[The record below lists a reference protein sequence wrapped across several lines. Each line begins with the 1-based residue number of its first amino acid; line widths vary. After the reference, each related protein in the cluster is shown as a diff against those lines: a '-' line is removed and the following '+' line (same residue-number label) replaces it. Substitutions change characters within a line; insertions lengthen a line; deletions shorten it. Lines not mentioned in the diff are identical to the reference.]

1 MENQPEANDR
11 PLAPFLTI
19 WTGQVFSLLG
29 SNLVQFA
36 LIWWL
41 TQETGSATVL
51 AIASTMAFLP
61 QIFLSPFAGA
71 LVDRWSRRAVMIAAD
86 GMIALAT
93 LVLAGLFA
101 LDAATVWHIYALM
114 FVRSLGAA
122 FHWPAMQA
130 STSLMVPEK
139 HLARIAGLN
148 QALEGAALI
157 VGPPLGALLLDL
169 LPMQG
174 VLAVDIVTALIA
186 ITPLLFIAV
195 PQPRQAAREDGPV
208 IRSVLIDMREG
219 FRYVWGWPGLMAL
232 IGIAVVLKLAMTPA
246 FSLIPLLVNQHFG
259 GDAAQYSMVEAA
271 VGIGLLGGG
280 IALSAWGG
288 FRRKIFTT
296 LSGILILG
304 MSFLMLGL
312 LPGGMFRPA
321 VGAAFI
327 MGLSIPLI
335 DGPIMAIVQ
344 SAAAPEVQGRVFTMM
359 GSLLSASSPIALAA
373 AGPVADWLGLQVWYL
388 AAGIMCL
395 LAGVVGIALPALV
408 HIEEN
413 AKDGQVTLNTSLG
426 AEASAR

>member
-1 MENQPEANDR
+1 MENQVEADDR

-51 AIASTMAFLP
+51 AIASMMAFLP

-71 LVDRWSRRAVMIAAD
+71 LVDRWSRRTAMIAAD

-101 LDAATVWHIYALM
+101 LDAIAVWHIYALM
-114 FVRSLGAA
+114 FVRSLGTA

-186 ITPLLFIAV
+186 ITPLLFIPV
-195 PQPRQAAREDGPV
+195 PQPQQAAREDGPV
-208 IRSVLIDMREG
+208 IRSVLIDIREG
-219 FRYVWGWPGLMAL
+219 FQYVWGWPGLMAL

-259 GDAAQYSMVEAA
+259 GDAAQYSIVEAA

-296 LSGILILG
+296 LGGILLLG
-304 MSFLMLGL
+304 MSFLLLGL
-312 LPGGMFRPA
+312 LPGDLFRPA

-327 MGLSIPLI
+327 MGLSIPFI

-344 SAAAPEVQGRVFTMM
+344 SSAAPEVQGRVFTLM

-395 LAGVVGIALPALV
+395 LAGIGGIALPALV
-408 HIEEN
+408 GIEEN
-413 AKDGQVTLNTSLG
+413 AKGEQTNLDTALG

>member
-1 MENQPEANDR
+1 MKNQSEAANR
-11 PLAPFLTI
+11 PLGPFLTI

-51 AIASTMAFLP
+51 AIASMMAFLP

-71 LVDRWSRRAVMIAAD
+71 LVDRWSRRTVMIAAD

-93 LVLAGLFA
+93 LALAGLFA
-101 LDAATVWHIYALM
+101 LDIVAVWHIYALM
-114 FVRSLGAA
+114 FVRSLGTA

-195 PQPRQAAREDGPV
+195 PQPEQAAREDAPV
-208 IRSVLIDMREG
+208 IRSVLSDMRDG
-219 FRYVWGWPGLMAL
+219 FQYVWSWPGMVAL
-232 IGIAVVLKLAMTPA
+232 IGITVVLKLAMTPA

-259 GDAAQYSMVEAA
+259 GDAAQYSLVEVAI
-271 VGIGLLGGG
+271 GIGLVTGGVV
-280 IALSAWGG
+280 LSAWGG
-288 FRRKIFTT
+288 FRRKIITT
-296 LSGILILG
+296 LSGVAILG
-304 MSFLMLGL
+304 MSFLALGM
-312 LPGGMFRPA
+312 LPGGLFQPA

-335 DGPIMAIVQ
+335 DGPFMAIIQ
-344 SAAAPEVQGRVFTMM
+344 SSAAPEMQGRVFTLV

-395 LAGVVGIALPALV
+395 LAGIAGIAMPALV
-408 HIEEN
+408 NIEQN
-413 AKDGQVTLNTSLG
+413 ASDGQTTFDASLG

>member
-1 MENQPEANDR
+1 MKNQPEAIER

-41 TQETGSATVL
+41 TKETGSATVL
-51 AIASTMAFLP
+51 SIASMMAFLP
-61 QIFLSPFAGA
+61 QIFLSPFASA

-86 GMIALAT
+86 AMIALAT
-93 LVLAGLFA
+93 LALAGLFA
-101 LDAATVWHIYALM
+101 LDAIAIWHIYALM

-130 STSLMVPEK
+130 STSLMVPEE
-139 HLARIAGLN
+139 HLARVAGLN

-174 VLAVDIVTALIA
+174 VLAVDIATALIA

-195 PQPRQAAREDGPV
+195 PQPRQAATTDGPIV
-208 IRSVLIDMREG
+208 RSVLGDMREG
-219 FRYVWGWPGLMAL
+219 FRYLWGWPGLMVL

-259 GDAAQYSMVEAA
+259 GDAAQYSIVEAA
-271 VGIGLLGGG
+271 IGIGLLVGG

-288 FRRKIFTT
+288 FRRKIVTT
-296 LSGILILG
+296 MSGMVLLG
-304 MSFLMLGL
+304 ASFLLLGL
-312 LPGGMFRPA
+312 LPGELFRPA

-327 MGLSIPLI
+327 MGLSIPFI

-344 SAAAPEVQGRVFTMM
+344 SSTAPEVQGRVFTLM
-359 GSLLSASSPIALAA
+359 GSLLSASSPIALAT
-373 AGPVADWLGLQVWYL
+373 AGPVADRLGLQVWYV
-388 AAGIMCL
+388 AAGVMCL
-395 LAGVVGIALPALV
+395 LAGIGGIAVPALI

-413 AKDGQVTLNTSLG
+413 GKDRQAAFDASLG
-426 AEASAR
+426 AEMSAR

>member
-1 MENQPEANDR
+1 MEKQSEATNR

-51 AIASTMAFLP
+51 AIASMMAFLP

-71 LVDRWSRRAVMIAAD
+71 LVDRWSRRTVMIAAD

-101 LDAATVWHIYALM
+101 LDAVTVWHIYALM
-114 FVRSLGAA
+114 FVRSLGTA

-195 PQPRQAAREDGPV
+195 PQPQQATREDGPV
-208 IRSVLIDMREG
+208 IRSVLIDIREG
-219 FRYVWGWPGLMAL
+219 FQYVWGWPGLMAL

-259 GDAAQYSMVEAA
+259 GDAAQYSIVEAA

-296 LSGILILG
+296 LGGILLLG
-304 MSFLMLGL
+304 MSFLLLGL
-312 LPGGMFRPA
+312 LPGDLFRPA

-327 MGLSIPLI
+327 MGLSIPFI

-344 SAAAPEVQGRVFTMM
+344 SSTAPEVQGRVFTLMS
-359 GSLLSASSPIALAA
+359 SLLSASSPIALAA

-395 LAGVVGIALPALV
+395 LAGIGGVALPALV
-408 HIEEN
+408 GIEEN
-413 AKDGQVTLNTSLG
+413 AKGEQTNLDTSLG

>member
-1 MENQPEANDR
+1 MKNQPEAIER

-41 TQETGSATVL
+41 TKETGSATVL
-51 AIASTMAFLP
+51 SIASMMAFLP

-86 GMIALAT
+86 AMIALAT
-93 LVLAGLFA
+93 LALAGLFA
-101 LDAATVWHIYALM
+101 LDAIAIWHIYALM

-130 STSLMVPEK
+130 STSLMVPEE
-139 HLARIAGLN
+139 HLARVAGLN

-174 VLAVDIVTALIA
+174 VLAVDIATALIA

-195 PQPRQAAREDGPV
+195 PQPRQAATTDGPIV
-208 IRSVLIDMREG
+208 RSVLGDMREG
-219 FRYVWGWPGLMAL
+219 FRYLWGWPGLMVL

-259 GDAAQYSMVEAA
+259 GDAAQYSIVEAA
-271 VGIGLLGGG
+271 IGIGLLVGG

-288 FRRKIFTT
+288 FRRKIVTT
-296 LSGILILG
+296 MSGMVLLG
-304 MSFLMLGL
+304 ASFLLLGL
-312 LPGGMFRPA
+312 LPGELFRPA

-327 MGLSIPLI
+327 MGLSIPFI

-344 SAAAPEVQGRVFTMM
+344 SSTAPEVQGRVFTLM
-359 GSLLSASSPIALAA
+359 GSLLSASSPIALAT
-373 AGPVADWLGLQVWYL
+373 AGPVADRLGLQVWYV
-388 AAGIMCL
+388 AAGVMCL
-395 LAGVVGIALPALV
+395 LAGIGGIAVPALI

-413 AKDGQVTLNTSLG
+413 GKDRQAAFDASLG
-426 AEASAR
+426 AEMSAR

>member
-1 MENQPEANDR
+1 MKTQSEAANR

-41 TQETGSATVL
+41 TKETGSATVL
-51 AIASTMAFLP
+51 AIASMMAFLP

-71 LVDRWSRRAVMIAAD
+71 LVDRWSRRTVMIAAD
-86 GMIALAT
+86 ALIALAT
-93 LVLAGLFA
+93 LALAGLFA
-101 LDAATVWHIYALM
+101 LDAVAVWHIYALM
-114 FVRSLGAA
+114 FVRSLGTA

>member
-1 MENQPEANDR
+1 
-11 PLAPFLTI
+11 
-19 WTGQVFSLLG
+19 
-29 SNLVQFA
+29 
-36 LIWWL
+36 
-41 TQETGSATVL
+41 
-51 AIASTMAFLP
+51 MAFLP

-71 LVDRWSRRAVMIAAD
+71 LVDRWSRRTVMIAAD

-93 LVLAGLFA
+93 LALAGLFA
-101 LDAATVWHIYALM
+101 LDAITVWHIYALM
-114 FVRSLGAA
+114 FVRSLGTA

-195 PQPRQAAREDGPV
+195 PQPQQATREDGPV
-208 IRSVLIDMREG
+208 IRSVLIDIREG
-219 FRYVWGWPGLMAL
+219 FQYVWGWPGLMAL

-259 GDAAQYSMVEAA
+259 GDAAQYSIVEAA

-296 LSGILILG
+296 LGGILLLG
-304 MSFLMLGL
+304 MSFLLLGL
-312 LPGGMFRPA
+312 LPGDLFRPA

-327 MGLSIPLI
+327 MGLSIPFI

-344 SAAAPEVQGRVFTMM
+344 SSTAPEVQGRVFTLM

-395 LAGVVGIALPALV
+395 LAGIGGVALPALV
-408 HIEEN
+408 GIEEN
-413 AKDGQVTLNTSLG
+413 AKGEPTNLDTSLG

>member
-1 MENQPEANDR
+1 MENQSEAASR

-51 AIASTMAFLP
+51 AIASMMAFLP

-86 GMIALAT
+86 ALIALAT
-93 LVLAGLFA
+93 LALAALFA
-101 LDAATVWHIYALM
+101 LDAVTVWHIYALM
-114 FVRSLGAA
+114 FVRSLGTA

-139 HLARIAGLN
+139 HLARVAGLN

-174 VLAVDIVTALIA
+174 VLAVDIVTAMIA

-195 PQPRQAAREDGPV
+195 PQPQQAARTDGSV
-208 IRSVLIDMREG
+208 VRSVLSDMRDG
-219 FRYVWGWPGLMAL
+219 FQYVWGWPGMVAL
-232 IGIAVVLKLAMTPA
+232 IGITVVLKLAMTPA

-271 VGIGLLGGG
+271 VGIGLVTGGV
-280 IALSAWGG
+280 ALSAWGG
-288 FRRKIFTT
+288 FRRKIITT
-296 LSGILILG
+296 LSGVVILG
-304 MSFLMLGL
+304 MSFLALGM
-312 LPGGMFRPA
+312 LPGGLFRLA

-327 MGLSIPLI
+327 MGLSIPFI
-335 DGPIMAIVQ
+335 DGPFMAIIQ
-344 SAAAPEVQGRVFTMM
+344 SAAAPEVQGRVFTLV

-373 AGPVADWLGLQVWYL
+373 AGPVADRLGLQVWYL
-388 AAGIMCL
+388 ASGIMCL
-395 LAGVVGIALPALV
+395 LAGIVGIAMPALV
-408 HIEEN
+408 NIEQN
-413 AKDGQVTLNTSLG
+413 ANDGQTTFDASLG